1 MSFQCQIEWE
11 FKFYGASN
19 HHNIRYEFG
28 EDSETPKPTYCLVFT
43 VHLYIHCLFHTHESK
58 MLISKSNN
66 TTFNVECWMLKIL
79 KHIVIKFYLIWWLQ
93 VQHSALIALIAHR
106 EHRSHLGFL
115 IIRSNN
121 IRKSELPFMF
131 VNKKTKKG
139 MGLTRAQFKFI
150 LIWTSFSTENPFKII
165 QTYIHTTHT
174 SHQQLN
180 KQICNLW

>member
-1 MSFQCQIEWE
+1 MNPKCWFVVVPHW
-11 FKFYGASN
+11 N
-19 HHNIRYEFG
+19 LNI
-28 EDSETPKPTYCLVFT
+28 
-43 VHLYIHCLFHTHESK
+43 
-58 MLISKSNN
+58 ISKSNN
-66 TTFNVECWMLKIL
+66 TTFNVEFWMLKIL

-131 VNKKTKKG
+131 VNKKTEKG

-174 SHQQLN
+174 HHTNSWISKFVIYDNSNVGNVLPVSQRKH
-180 KQICNLW
+180 